1 MLERG
6 VDAGVENVRVK
17 QWSSGISL
25 MHWLFTDY
33 CGRSWNGPTMT
44 SRYESYTV
52 RTNRCLRPGSRRSG
66 KGKTRETARRTQ
78 RFGAPNVST
87 PDVYENLRAA
97 DRSHM
102 LSRTS
107 AQTGTTEIDE
117 VRILWTSEGM
127 SCGGDTV
134 SVTAASLPSIEDVV
148 LQAVPGIP

>member
-1 MLERG
+1 M
-6 VDAGVENVRVK
+6 
-17 QWSSGISL
+17 
-25 MHWLFTDY
+25 
-33 CGRSWNGPTMT
+33 
-44 SRYESYTV
+44 
-52 RTNRCLRPGSRRSG
+52 
-66 KGKTRETARRTQ
+66 
-78 RFGAPNVST
+78 ST